1 GCRTV
6 VWVHGADRAGF
17 LQGMLTNEV
26 AGLRAEQGC
35 GALLLTI
42 QGRVTADVRVAVC
55 EDAILLD
62 VDVRARETFLGALE
76 QRLVADDVE
85 FGAPPEVLLG
95 LEGSGAGAM
104 LGALGDLGPYGHLV
118 TSVAEVPTRVVRASE
133 IGGPGYVLHV
143 PVDAAGRV
151 WAALAA
157 KGARPCGLEALEAR
171 RIER

>member
-26 AGLRAEQGC
+26 AGLRPGQGC

-55 EDAILLD
+55 EEVILLD
-62 VDVRARETFLGALE
+62 VDVRAREAFLGALE

-85 FGAPPEVLLG
+85 FTARSEVLLG
-95 LEGSGAGAM
+95 LEGPQAG
-104 LGALGDLGPYGHLV
+104 
-118 TSVAEVPTRVVRASE
+118 
-133 IGGPGYVLHV
+133 GGG
-143 PVDAAGRV
+143 GGGG
-151 WAALAA
+151 
-157 KGARPCGLEALEAR
+157 GARPLGRSEAWVG
-171 RIER
+171 